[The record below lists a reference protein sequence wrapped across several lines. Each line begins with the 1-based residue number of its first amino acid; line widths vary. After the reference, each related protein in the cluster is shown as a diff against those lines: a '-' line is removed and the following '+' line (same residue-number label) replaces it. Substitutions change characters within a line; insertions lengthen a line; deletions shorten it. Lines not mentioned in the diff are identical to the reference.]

1 MVVARV
7 PALRMCWVFGVLCG
21 GGVGGGVAA
30 SAGGSVGSLWCGG
43 FGPRNVGVA
52 GAGPLLLA
60 LVVGLCVGVPVVSYS
75 PAPWW
80 GQYHWRW
87 GA

>member
-1 MVVARV
+1 MGAGWLLLRGGRWV
-7 PALRMCWVFGVLCG
+7 PCG
-21 GGVGGGVAA
+21 GGVG
-30 SAGGSVGSLWCGG
+30 
-43 FGPRNVGVA
+43 PRHVGVA